1 MQDSEES
8 TQRRVLRGRG
18 KALHRSG
25 FAGIQS
31 ARVCSEGSEVLTLG
45 VVLGNPSIQILV
57 Y

>member
-1 MQDSEES
+1 MLHA
-8 TQRRVLRGRG
+8 VLRARG
-18 KALHRSG
+18 EALRRSQ

-31 ARVCSEGSEVLTLG
+31 ARACSEVLALG